1 MNPESSTLSA
11 MRGRGTTYNP
21 QIRFEALRWEAFD
34 DEWAHVEDSFGE
46 ERERRI
52 PTQYFR
58 DNTKTAL
65 ARNSSPDIGFTYDL
79 NPYRGCEHGCI
90 YCYARPTHEY
100 LGFSSGLDFETKIM
114 VKENI
119 AALLEKEFQKP
130 SWKPQVVMLSGNT
143 DCYQP
148 IERRLQLTRKCLEVF
163 LKYRNPV
170 GMITKNALVLR
181 DVDLLSELAR
191 LNLVSVT
198 LSVTTLD
205 RNLGRKMEPRTS
217 SPEHRLMAIEGLAKA
232 GVRVGVNVAPV
243 IPGLNDEEI
252 PAILSAA
259 KERGATG
266 AGFTVVRLPYAVKD
280 LFVEWIKREFPERAE
295 RVLHRIREVRSGNLN
310 DPNFGSRMR
319 GNGEIAE
326 TIAQLFKVAK
336 RKLGFNKPHEPLSTS
351 QFRVLTNQFEL
362 FEMQL

>member
-1 MNPESSTLSA
+1 

-21 QIRFEALRWEAFD
+21 QIRFESLRWESFYDEWRCED
-34 DEWAHVEDSFGE
+34 DE
-46 ERERRI
+46 RKI

-65 ARNSSPDIGFTYDL
+65 AKNSSPDIGFTYDL

-90 YCYARPTHEY
+90 YCYARPSHEY

-119 AALLEKEFQKP
+119 ASLLEKEFQKP

-148 IERRLQLTRKCLEVF
+148 IERKLQLTRQCLKVF

-170 GMITKNALVLR
+170 GIITKNALVLR
-181 DVDLLSELAR
+181 DIDLLSELAQ

-217 SPEHRLMAIEGLAKA
+217 SPEQRLMAIEGLAKS
-232 GVRVGVNVAPV
+232 GVRVGVNVAPI

-252 PAILSAA
+252 PAILLAA
-259 KERGATG
+259 KEHGASH
-266 AGFTVVRLPYAVKD
+266 AGFTVMRLPYAVKD
-280 LFVEWIKREFPERAE
+280 LFVEWIKREFPEKAE
-295 RVLHRIREVRSGNLN
+295 RVLHRIREVRNGNLS
-310 DPNFGSRMR
+310 DPNFGSRMT
-319 GNGEIAE
+319 GVGGVAE
-326 TIAQLFKVAK
+326 AIEQLFRVTR
-336 RKLGFNKPHEPLSTS
+336 RKLGINKPQSPLAVNL
-351 QFRVLTNQFEL
+351 FHVPTNQVEL
-362 FEMQL
+362 FEMKI

>member
-1 MNPESSTLSA
+1 
-11 MRGRGTTYNP
+11 MRGRATPYNP
-21 QIRFEALRWEAFD
+21 QIRFETMRWESFD
-34 DEWAHVEDSFGE
+34 DEWTHEDD
-46 ERERRI
+46 ERKI

-58 DNTKTAL
+58 DNTKSAL
-65 ARNSSPDIGFTYDL
+65 AKNSSPDIGFTYDL

-90 YCYARPTHEY
+90 YCYARPSHEY

-119 AALLEKEFQKP
+119 AALLEKEFQKR
-130 SWKPQVVMLSGNT
+130 SWKPQVVMFSGNT

-148 IERRLQLTRKCLEVF
+148 IERKLQLTRQCLEVF

-191 LNLVSVT
+191 LNLVNVT

-217 SPEHRLMAIEGLAKA
+217 SPEQRLMAIEGLAKS
-232 GVRVGVNVAPV
+232 GIRVGVNVAPV

-252 PAILSAA
+252 PAILAAA
-259 KERGATG
+259 KEHGASG
-266 AGFTVVRLPYAVKD
+266 AGFTMLRLPFTVKD
-280 LFVEWIKREFPERAE
+280 LFVQWIEREFPERAE
-295 RVLHRIREVRSGNLN
+295 RVLHRIREVRNGDLN
-310 DPNFGSRMR
+310 DPNFGSRMK
-319 GNGEIAE
+319 GEGEIAE
-326 TIAQLFKVAK
+326 AITQLFKVTR
-336 RKLGFNKPHEPLSTS
+336 RKLEFNKPHAPLSVHL
-351 QFRVLTNQFEL
+351 FKVPTNQGEL
-362 FEMQL
+362 FEMQM